1 MKLTYDDFSSIL
13 FANTVQVKEVRT
25 LRPADLLSDIGIDSL
40 GFATVLWTLE
50 ERFNIQVDDRYLQR
64 LNDLSTVS
72 DLIAVFAEL
81 GHEIEIEPTK

>member
-13 FANTVQVKEVRT
+13 FANTNQAKEFRK
-25 LRPADLLSDIGIDSL
+25 LRPEDRLSDIGIDSL

-50 ERFNIQVDDRYLQR
+50 ERFNIHVDDRYLQR

-81 GHEIEIEPTK
+81 GHEIEIEPTE